1 MKKRQAKA
9 AISGREQVA
18 GILDKIL
25 SRKANRE
32 TIERALQAELE
43 EDPVKFFRTY
53 VLGPEQKRGKAEA
66 NPPAEGAA
74 LAAQV
79 AEMAGAG
86 AEPKPEKETP

>member
-1 MKKRQAKA
+1 MATKGKPAL
-9 AISGREQVA
+9 SGRDAVA

-25 SRKANRE
+25 ARKANRD
-32 TIERALQAELE
+32 TIERALQAELD
-43 EDPVKFFRTY
+43 EDPVKFFRIY
-53 VLGPEQKRGKAEA
+53 VLGPESKRGKAES

-86 AEPKPEKETP
+86 AEPKP